1 MRVLLV
7 NGSPREAGCTYT
19 ALMEV
24 AGALERSGVE
34 WEMFQAGAQPIRGC
48 TGCGRCR
55 QTGGKCVFSD
65 RVIDLIDRAQ
75 EADGFVFGTPVHYA
89 AASGAITSLLDRA
102 FYANSAAFCGKPAG
116 VIASCRR
123 AGSTAALEQLTK
135 YPTISQ
141 MPVVSSQYWPMVH
154 GNSPE
159 EVRRDLEGMQTMR
172 VLAVSYTHLTLPT
185 NREV

>member
-1 MRVLLV
+1 M
-7 NGSPREAGCTYT
+7 
-19 ALMEV
+19 
-24 AGALERSGVE
+24 
-34 WEMFQAGAQPIRGC
+34 
-48 TGCGRCR
+48 
-55 QTGGKCVFSD
+55 
-65 RVIDLIDRAQ
+65 
-75 EADGFVFGTPVHYA
+75 HYA

-123 AGSTAALEQLTK
+123 AGSTAALEQLMK

-172 VLAVSYTHLTLPT
+172 VLGYNMAWLLQCIAAGRAAGVPEPVREAREWT
-185 NREV
+185 NFIR

>member
-55 QTGGKCVFSD
+55 QTEGKCVFSD
-65 RVIDLIDRAQ
+65 RVNDLIDRAR

-89 AASGAITSLLDRA
+89 AASGAITSLLDRGVLCKQRGVLRQA
-102 FYANSAAFCGKPAG
+102 GRRYRFLPARGFHGGAGTIDEVSHHFADAGGVFAILDHGAWQFARGSAQGSRRHADHA
-116 VIASCRR
+116 R
-123 AGSTAALEQLTK
+123 AG
-135 YPTISQ
+135 I
-141 MPVVSSQYWPMVH
+141 
-154 GNSPE
+154 
-159 EVRRDLEGMQTMR
+159 
-172 VLAVSYTHLTLPT
+172 
-185 NREV
+185 

>member
-55 QTGGKCVFSD
+55 QTEGKCVFSD
-65 RVIDLIDRAQ
+65 RVNDLIDRAR

-123 AGSTAALEQLTK
+123 AGSTGGAG
-135 YPTISQ
+135 TIDEV
-141 MPVVSSQYWPMVH
+141 PHHFADAGGVFAILDH
-154 GNSPE
+154 GAWQFARGSAQGSRGHADHARAG
-159 EVRRDLEGMQTMR
+159 V
-172 VLAVSYTHLTLPT
+172 
-185 NREV
+185 